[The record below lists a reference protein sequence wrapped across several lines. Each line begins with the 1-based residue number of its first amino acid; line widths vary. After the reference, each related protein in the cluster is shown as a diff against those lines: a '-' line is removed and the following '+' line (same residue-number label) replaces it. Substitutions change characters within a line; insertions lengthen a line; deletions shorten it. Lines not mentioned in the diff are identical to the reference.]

1 MISKEEY
8 KWLEHHTDILNNVP
22 DLNDYAQQ
30 NIKFKAYRPSHIQK
44 IKDIFKEYQCVSGHN
59 KNDIWIKIKGLTI
72 DDFNDIACGYSGD
85 LIYDMQCHDINYIP
99 MDKKYNYKII
109 RRSSAN
115 LLSNLSN
122 RKKLDILFSFAQTIF
137 ISEEKRKKHLEFIEQ
152 NSAKF
157 LALLQL
163 KIPADFMRNE
173 YQKVQKITKQLLSL
187 PNIKN
192 KLKNFALLPPAQ
204 QFNLVKEASRITAEV
219 NGVTPPKVHFITS
232 KQANNDSKVADWV
245 QTDAYADFQDIYIN
259 KDLLKSYS
267 GIEALSLA
275 FHETTHIAQSNADY
289 LKYPEM
295 EEMFSHRLGYLQNH
309 ADIYMSIPM
318 EMVTYNLEQEFC
330 EQLDTKL
337 KMKMCD
343 YSYETEYNIA
353 QQYMIKAL
361 RRAR

>member
-30 NIKFKAYRPSHIQK
+30 NIKFKVYRPNHIQR
-44 IKDIFKEYQCVSGHN
+44 IKDIFKEYQCVSGRN

-72 DDFNDIACGYSGD
+72 DDFNDIACSYSGD

-109 RRSSAN
+109 RRSPAN
-115 LLSNLSN
+115 LLSNLNN
-122 RKKLDILFSFAQTIF
+122 RKKLDILFSFAQSIF
-137 ISEEKRKKHLEFIEQ
+137 ISEEKRQKHLNFIEQ

-163 KIPADFMRNE
+163 KIPTDFMREE
-173 YQKVQKITKQLLSL
+173 YKKVQKITEQISSL

-192 KLKNFALLPPAQ
+192 KLKNFTLLPQTQ
-204 QFNLVKEASRITAEV
+204 QFNLVKEVSRITAEV

-232 KQANNDSKVADWV
+232 KQANNDSKVAEWV

-275 FHETTHIAQSNADY
+275 FHETTHIAQSNLDY
-289 LKYPEM
+289 PEFPEM
-295 EEMFSHRLGYLQNH
+295 EDMFSHRLGYLQNH
-309 ADIYMSIPM
+309 ADTYTAIPV

-330 EQLDTKL
+330 EQLDSKL
-337 KMKMCD
+337 NMKMHD
-343 YSYETEYNIA
+343 YEYETEYNNA
-353 QQYMIKAL
+353 QRYMIKAL